1 MSTYFLSIVNIL
13 SHKREWRFFM
23 ENKAIGARIKQRR
36 KELGLTQL
44 QIYSNVGISS
54 GNLSDIENG
63 NKLPSTPTLISLS
76 IVLNCSIDWIL
87 KGETPNNENLILSDE
102 ITNRLLEGFMK
113 LSEDDKEELIGIIE
127 LKLRK
132 SQRARNANSKSFD
145 MINNDSM
152 IG

>member
-1 MSTYFLSIVNIL
+1 
-13 SHKREWRFFM
+13 M